1 MIRQPFILRYQP
13 PDYFDAVNF
22 NTEYK
27 KIIRH
32 NDVCFLYRTNTIPTD
47 IVRKQIGNT
56 YDLVD
61 INEYEIYHKYY
72 CKIKCK
78 EPIISQKTYQLWK
91 EMQLNMNHYQYV
103 LSCYYPEFIIYQ
115 SIWKPNVLHPYSS
128 KAIMISPNV
137 LPRVYS
143 ADAIYNPIQID
154 MEALVDMILYTP
166 YCFHKKINCI
176 QNQSKSYYVR
186 KDNKLLPFHE
196 AIIEGYTRPNMY
208 FNKEHNIGWRQVF
221 CKNRNRF
228 ITFCINQYTYD
239 KFIDDMKEAINNL
252 HQNNIVYLDWN
263 MRNIGYSEID
273 KCFKLF
279 DFNCVRYVYNKQIVD
294 YPDCKRYIKDYRN
307 KLKYET
313 HNRRQPRNAF
323 EIDFLLFYTML
334 QELTVL

>member
-27 KIIRH
+27 KKLRI

-47 IVRKQIGNT
+47 IVRKQIRNT

-72 CKIKCK
+72 CAIRSK
-78 EPIISQKTYQLWK
+78 EPIISQETYKLWK
-91 EMQLNMNHYQYV
+91 EMQLNMTHYQYV

-115 SIWKPNVLHPYSS
+115 SLWKPKVIHPYTS
-128 KAIMISPNV
+128 KPIIISPNV
-137 LPRVYS
+137 LPHVYS

-166 YCFHKKINCI
+166 YCFHKTIYCI
-176 QNQSKSYYVR
+176 QNQSKSFFVR
-186 KDNKLLPFHE
+186 TEGQLIPFHE
-196 AIIEGYTRPNMY
+196 AILEGYSRPNMY
-208 FNKEHNIGWRQVF
+208 FNKIDNIGWRQVF

-239 KFIDDMKEAINNL
+239 KFIADMKEAINNL

-263 MRNIGYSEID
+263 MRNIGYSEVD

-307 KLKYET
+307 KLKHET
-313 HNRRQPRNAF
+313 HNRRKPRNAF